1 MAQRDYYEILGV
13 DRSADEK
20 QLKSS
25 YRKLAKKYHPD
36 LNPDNKEAEANF
48 KEINEAYEVLSD
60 ADKRARYDR
69 FGHAGVNGQGGPGA
83 GAGQGGFE
91 DIFGDIF
98 GDMFG
103 GGFSGGRRQQR
114 TGPRKG
120 ADLRYRIT
128 IEFEEAAFGVEK
140 EIKITKNDTCHVCGG
155 TGAKKGTQ
163 KRTCPTCHGTGT
175 MQQVQNTPFGQFA
188 TQATCTTCRGTGSI
202 IDDPCDN
209 CHGGGIER
217 KTQKLKIKIPAG
229 VDNGSVIP
237 LRGQGEPG
245 AHGGPKGDLYVQLQ
259 VQPHK
264 VFERDGDDL
273 HLEYPINFV
282 QAALGDEVNVPTLEG
297 KVKYTI
303 PEGTQTGTIFRLRG
317 KGIQNV
323 NGRGKGNLYVHVHIE
338 VPKRLSKQQ
347 KEALRNFGDLTDD
360 SVYDKKKGFFD
371 KLKEAFE

>member
-20 QLKSS
+20 QLKSA

-36 LNPDNKEAEANF
+36 LNPDDKEAEANF
-48 KEINEAYEVLSD
+48 KEINEAYEVLSN

-69 FGHAGVNGQGGPGA
+69 FGHAGVNGQAGAGGA
-83 GAGQGGFE
+83 GAGFGGFE

-103 GGFSGGRRQQR
+103 GGFGGSRRQR

-120 ADLRYRIT
+120 ADLRYRVT
-128 IEFEEAAFGVEK
+128 IDFEEAAFGVEK
-140 EIKITKNDTCHVCGG
+140 EIKLTKNDTCHVCGG
-155 TGAKKGTQ
+155 SGAKEGTQ

-188 TQATCTTCRGTGSI
+188 TQATCSTCRGTGSI
-202 IDDPCDN
+202 IEQPCEN
-209 CHGGGIER
+209 CHGSGIER

-229 VDNGSVIP
+229 VDNGSIIP

-245 AHGGPKGDLYVQLQ
+245 ENGGPKGDLYVQLQ
-259 VQPHK
+259 VRPHAM
-264 VFERDGDDL
+264 FERDGDDL
-273 HLEYPINFV
+273 HLEYPITFV
-282 QAALGDEVNVPTLEG
+282 QAALGDEVSVPTLEG
-297 KVKYTI
+297 KVKYKI
-303 PEGTQTGTIFRLRG
+303 PEGTQTGTVFRLRG

-323 NGRGKGNLYVHVHIE
+323 NGRGKGDLYVHVHIE
-338 VPKRLSKQQ
+338 VPKKMSKKQ
-347 KEALRNFGDLTDD
+347 KDALRAFGDLTGD
-360 SVYDKKKGFFD
+360 SVYENKKGFFE
-371 KLKEAFE
+371 KFKEAFE

>member
-1 MAQRDYYEILGV
+1 MEYKDYYKILGV
-13 DRSADEK
+13 DKKAGQKEIK
-20 QLKSS
+20 KA
-25 YRKLAKKYHPD
+25 YRRLAREHHPD
-36 LNPDNKEAEANF
+36 VNPGDKAAEERF

-60 ADKRARYDR
+60 TDKRARYDR
-69 FGHAGVNGQGGPGA
+69 FGHAGVNGQGA

-103 GGFSGGRRQQR
+103 GGFSGGRRRR

-120 ADLRYRIT
+120 ADLKYRVT
-128 IEFEEAAFGVEK
+128 IEFNEAAFGVEK

-155 TGAKKGTQ
+155 TGAKAGTQ

-202 IDDPCDN
+202 IEDPCGN
-209 CHGGGIER
+209 CHGSGIER

-237 LRGQGEPG
+237 LRGHGEPG
-245 AHGGPKGDLYVQLQ
+245 EHGGPKGDLFVYLEVR
-259 VQPHK
+259 PHSF
-264 VFERDGDDL
+264 FERDGNNL
-273 HLEYPINFV
+273 HLEYPITFV
-282 QAALGDEVNVPTLEG
+282 QAALGDEVSVPTLNG
-297 KVKYTI
+297 KVKYKI
-303 PEGTQTGTIFRLRG
+303 PEGTQTGTVFRLRG
-317 KGIQNV
+317 KGIKDV
-323 NGRGKGNLYVHVHIE
+323 NGRGVGDLYVHVHIE
-338 VPKRLSKQQ
+338 VPKRMSKKQ
-347 KEALRNFGDLTDD
+347 KDALRDFGDLTDD

-371 KLKEAFE
+371 KLKEVFE

>member
-36 LNPDNKEAEANF
+36 LNPDDKEAEANF

-60 ADKRARYDR
+60 TDKRARYDR

-83 GAGQGGFE
+83 GGGQGGFE

-140 EIKITKNDTCHVCGG
+140 EIKITKNDSCHVCGG
-155 TGAKKGTQ
+155 TGAKKGTK

-245 AHGGPKGDLYVQLQ
+245 THGGPKGDLYVQLQ

-264 VFERDGDDL
+264 IFERDGDDL

-360 SVYDKKKGFFD
+360 SVYDKKKGFFE

>member
-25 YRKLAKKYHPD
+25 YRKLAKQYHPD
-36 LNPDNKEAEANF
+36 LNPDDKAAEESF
-48 KEINEAYEVLSD
+48 KEISEAYEVLSD

-69 FGHAGVNGQGGPGA
+69 FGHAGVNGQGGPSA
-83 GAGQGGFE
+83 GGGQGGFE

-114 TGPRKG
+114 TGPKKG
-120 ADLRYRIT
+120 SDLRYRVI

-140 EIKITKNDTCHVCGG
+140 EIKVTKNDTCHVCSG

-163 KRTCPTCHGTGT
+163 KRTCPTCHGTGA

-188 TQATCTTCRGTGSI
+188 TQTTCTTCRGTGSI
-202 IDDPCDN
+202 IEDPCNN
-209 CHGGGIER
+209 CHGSGIER
-217 KTQKLKIKIPAG
+217 KTQTLKIKIPAG

-245 AHGGPKGDLYVQLQ
+245 EHGGPKGDLYVQLQ

-264 VFERDGDDL
+264 LFERDGDDL
-273 HLEYPINFV
+273 HLEYPITFI
-282 QAALGDEVNVPTLEG
+282 QAALGEEVNVPTLEG

-317 KGIQNV
+317 KGIYNV

-338 VPKRLSKQQ
+338 VPKRMSKIQ
-347 KEALRNFGDLTDD
+347 KEALRAFGDLTDD
-360 SVYDKKKGFFD
+360 SVYEKKKGFFD